1 MFHATSDLNDEPPTD
16 IVCNTKGL
24 SKQRAR
30 LARYVAW
37 KQQEDHGLKELEA
50 RRADIEAKV
59 EKAEAEIKD
68 AVQRTADSLL
78 SGADVGDDTRVMAA
92 RHLAEAARV
101 ALPELLK
108 KLERAQA
115 RVKRLAEREN
125 EFLRAALFE
134 IAEASGIGD
143 RYMKALAEMRHV
155 VGLVFGFHRVHGQG
169 PQFREHVAFPQS
181 ILTSGEHRDYVISSD
196 DIRDSELLWS
206 EIAKTLRSD
215 PCAKVSVPK

>member
-1 MFHATSDLNDEPPTD
+1 MMFGATSDLEKEPPAD
-16 IVCNTKGL
+16 ICDTKGL
-24 SKQRAR
+24 ARQRAR

-37 KQQEDHGLKELEA
+37 KQQEARGLKELEA
-50 RRADIEAKV
+50 RRADIEAKL

-78 SGADVGDDTRVMAA
+78 SGTDVGGDTRVMAA
-92 RHLAEAARV
+92 RHLAEAGRV
-101 ALPELLK
+101 ALPELLI
-108 KLERAQA
+108 KLEMAQA

-134 IAEASGIGD
+134 IAEASGLGD

-169 PQFREHVAFPQS
+169 PQIQEHLAFPKS
-181 ILTSGEHRDYVISSD
+181 ILTSGEHRDYVISGD
-196 DIRDSELLWS
+196 DIRDSERLWS

-215 PCAKVSVPK
+215 PCAKVSVPR